1 MMNATRWSLGVT
13 VLITLTAVAGCAAD
27 STEEKSDTSVGSS
40 VVASHEDGKKIVSS
54 ISSPKTD
61 DSLTITFDPA
71 AHSAKL
77 TPKFGQAKTV
87 PLDVVPTSVAEAD
100 RYVGDALARGTNAAK
115 PTGAGLTPKTFE
127 PPPADCLHTCYG
139 VCDDAFPNACQ
150 NAVCRF
156 GCYVGC
162 TSK

>member
-1 MMNATRWSLGVT
+1 V
-13 VLITLTAVAGCAAD
+13 IAVAGCAAE
-27 STEEKSDTSVGSS
+27 SSGEKTESNVGSS
-40 VVASHEDGKKIVSS
+40 VVASHEDGSTIVSS
-54 ISSPKTD
+54 VSSDKVD
-61 DSLTITFDPA
+61 DSLTITFNRDA
-71 AHSAKL
+71 RSAKL
-77 TPKFGQAKTV
+77 TPKFGQARTLQLDTV
-87 PLDVVPTSVAEAD
+87 PTNVAEAD
-100 RYVGDALARGTNAAK
+100 RYVGDALARGTNAAQGK
-115 PTGAGLTPKTFE
+115 SAAAGVTPKTFE